1 MKKLFSTVVVVSFA
15 VSSTLL
21 SSFSFASDMIAV
33 CNACSEQQMQNRAIQ
48 YAPNGGKVHIIDI
61 HNNKVSAY
69 QTEREEGLVMYWAIP
84 VKESIRAGVTHVRNA
99 KNTIEDLAQG
109 SVNIEHLRPFLGAYS
124 DINTA
129 HTVAKYAPQK
139 AAIKTALSD
148 YFTGNIAGA
157 ITSASVSLGT
167 AIVNQALT
175 VNLAVNVHFPSDGT
189 TYAFMFK
196 GIIKNLNGDVSVMF
210 EPIIDSGRDKGIRL
224 HESHNYIGY
233 RARGVSD
240 ALQRILNHMLA
251 SGVAVTLNGNPLPTG
266 TVTITDVVCSN
277 EPGKGC
283 NATE

>member
-1 MKKLFSTVVVVSFA
+1 MKKLFSTFVVVSLA
-15 VSSTLL
+15 VSSTFL
-21 SSFSFASDMIAV
+21 SSSSFASDMIAV

-48 YAPNGGKVHIIDI
+48 YAPNGGKVHIIDV

-84 VKESIRAGVTHVRNA
+84 VKESIKAGVTHVRHA

-109 SVNIEHLRPFLGAYS
+109 SVNIEHLRPFLGPYS

-129 HTVAKYAPQK
+129 HTVAKYTEQK
-139 AAIKTALSD
+139 AAIQSALND

-175 VNLAVNVHFPSDGT
+175 VNLAVNVSFPSDGT
-189 TYAFMFK
+189 TYSFMFK

-210 EPIIDSGRDKGIRL
+210 EPIINSGRDKGIRL
-224 HESHNYIGY
+224 SESRSYTGY
-233 RARGVSD
+233 RANGAND
-240 ALQRILNHMLA
+240 ALQRIINHMIA
-251 SGVAVTLNGNPLPTG
+251 SGVNVTLGGNPLPTG